1 MIPESLKK
9 GKLYNPNYGKKTRKE
24 LTELEKKGDKI
35 GKELKKII
43 DQAKRIL
50 NKLKTTKR

>member
-1 MIPESLKK
+1 LKK